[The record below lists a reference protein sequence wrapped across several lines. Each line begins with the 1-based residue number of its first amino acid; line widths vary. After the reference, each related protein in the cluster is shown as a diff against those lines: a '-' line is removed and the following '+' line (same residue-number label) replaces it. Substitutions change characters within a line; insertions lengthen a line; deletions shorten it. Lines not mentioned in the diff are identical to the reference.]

1 MKSFFSALIILT
13 ACIAPALAATPVWG
27 QCGGE
32 NFTGDTTCAEGSYC
46 QFSNQWYSQCLP
58 GTNPNPG
65 TSSSVSSVSS
75 ATPTSSQ
82 PVSTTSSAPNPTSTK
97 FKYFGVNQSCAEFGE
112 NVLPGVLGTHYTWP
126 SPSSIDFFVG
136 KGFNTFRVAFKLE
149 RLSPDTVGLASPNF
163 DAAYLS
169 GLTETV
175 NYITLT
181 KGAFAIIEPHN
192 YARYYGNVITNY
204 ADFSAWW
211 ENLATIFVNN
221 DKVIF
226 DVINEPHSIP
236 ATDALA
242 LNQAAINGIRSAGA
256 TQLILVEGTAWTGA
270 WTWISSG
277 NSAAFTSITDPLNN
291 IAIEMHQYLDTDGSG
306 TSPTCVSP
314 TIGAERLQAA
324 TAWLQQT
331 GFKGFLGELGAG
343 SNDDCISAVKG
354 ALQYMQESGVWIGAL
369 WWAAGPWWGDYF
381 QSIEP
386 PNGASIPR
394 ILPEALLPFV

>member
-126 SPSSIDFFVG
+126 SPSSIDFFVD

-204 ADFSAWW
+204 ADFSTWW
-211 ENLATIFVNN
+211 KNLATIFVNN

>member
-1 MKSFFSALIILT
+1 MKSFLSALVVLT
-13 ACIAPALAATPVWG
+13 ACIAPSLAATPVWG

-32 NFTGDTTCAEGSYC
+32 NFTGDTTCVQGAYC

-82 PVSTTSSAPNPTSTK
+82 PVSTTSSAPGPTSTK

-126 SPSSIDFFVG
+126 SPSSIDFFVD

-163 DAAYLS
+163 DAAYLD
-169 GLTETV
+169 GLKQTV

-204 ADFSAWW
+204 ADFAAWW
-211 ENLATIFVNN
+211 KNLATVFVNN

-242 LNQAAINGIRSAGA
+242 LNQAAINGIRSTGA

-314 TIGAERLQAA
+314 TVGAERLQAA

-331 GFKGFLGELGAG
+331 DFKGFLGELGAG

-369 WWAAGPWWGDYF
+369 WWAAGPWWGNYF